1 MSAVRIFDARSPQL
15 SHMVQVKKKVPL
27 AKMRRGSDM
36 QPVYVK
42 DGDVA
47 PQQRAAWPGE
57 VRSYAGLYRVVLR
70 A

>member
-1 MSAVRIFDARSPQL
+1 
-15 SHMVQVKKKVPL
+15 MVQVKRKVQL
-27 AKMRRGSDM
+27 AKMRRGTDM